1 LHQLFLD
8 IVQFMQAILTKHAFE
23 SSSLDGVTS
32 LPGQDKLPA
41 LPSHSVQVLL
51 TAQTLITALKISDK
65 HRRAIPRFARWTAAE
80 KALAMC
86 KGPDAEVC
94 LINADCRLA
103 THQEDCW
110 NAQSKPIDAMDM
122 AWMSFSH
129 SLLRAM
135 KTEGIS
141 YSQGDGEGTD
151 SIFHGGLPGPAQGFV
166 SKSGCSQTRG
176 VQGYH
181 APPAC
186 ISHCSYDFQEMGTF
200 SEALSVNRDAH
211 QPAQGTEPTL
221 RAPGLS
227 RCKNSRKGM
236 AYSTAIKSKSGHW
249 TQRFNSVG
257 EASHHHLM
265 PDSHA
270 GDLPF
275 WSTYCD
281 SFIGNKDGVDVALP
295 RLHEHTSATGPSLAS
310 LYSDKSGAGIDI
322 PDCTT
327 CNNPAKTN
335 DIERPPIFKSHQ
347 RRLRHIFS
355 SKRHTWN
362 WKARNDVIMEQVA
375 RKAMLSFGMPSL
387 QVHLLC
393 MTFATYCKMACA
405 ILSRN
410 VKRWD
415 MPFCVDPP

>member
-1 LHQLFLD
+1 
-8 IVQFMQAILTKHAFE
+8 
-23 SSSLDGVTS
+23 
-32 LPGQDKLPA
+32 
-41 LPSHSVQVLL
+41 
-51 TAQTLITALKISDK
+51 
-65 HRRAIPRFARWTAAE
+65 
-80 KALAMC
+80 
-86 KGPDAEVC
+86 
-94 LINADCRLA
+94 
-103 THQEDCW
+103 
-110 NAQSKPIDAMDM
+110 
-122 AWMSFSH
+122 
-129 SLLRAM
+129 
-135 KTEGIS
+135 
-141 YSQGDGEGTD
+141 
-151 SIFHGGLPGPAQGFV
+151 
-166 SKSGCSQTRG
+166 
-176 VQGYH
+176 
-181 APPAC
+181 
-186 ISHCSYDFQEMGTF
+186 MGTF
-200 SEALSVNRDAH
+200 GEALSVNRDAH
-211 QPAQGTEPTL
+211 HPAPGTEPSL

-281 SFIGNKDGVDVALP
+281 SFVGNKDGVDVAP
-295 RLHEHTSATGPSLAS
+295 PPLHEHTSATGPSLAC
-310 LYSDKSGAGIDI
+310 LYSDESGAGIDI

-327 CNNPAKTN
+327 CNKPAKTN
-335 DIERPPIFKSHQ
+335 DIERPQICKSYQ

-393 MTFATYCKMACA
+393 MTLATYCEMAFA

-410 VKRWD
+410 VQEMGHAFLCRFPVVSSCAFVNEMECLFD
-415 MPFCVDPP
+415 CACGCSPRPILNVFSCLVPVDLHLLSCTKTRYKGR